1 MSRLSQEEPVPEQGA
16 DLAYFLDVDG
26 TLLPIAASPEL
37 AVPNGAVCDLLT
49 SLATAS
55 EGALALVS
63 GRPLRELDRMFAP
76 HRFPTAAQHGAE
88 LRFPDGRVTWWEVH
102 LPALHAIGTKLRK
115 LAATDARIRIED
127 KGLAIALHYR
137 SAPQL
142 GKRLA
147 PAMLEVLAPYPTLR
161 LQPGKCV
168 LEVCAADSG
177 KGRAVE
183 NFMHHAPFAGRR
195 PVYLGDDLTDESG
208 FSAVN
213 NLNGISIKVGSEATV
228 AQYRLPD
235 TTAARHWLGQ
245 LMEGRPDA

>member
-1 MSRLSQEEPVPEQGA
+1 MSRLIEEKPVPEQGA

-26 TLLPIAASPEL
+26 TLLSIAASPEL
-37 AVPNGAVCDLLT
+37 AVPNAAVCDLL
-49 SLATAS
+49 SRLSAAS

-88 LRFPDGRVTWWEVH
+88 LRFPDGKVTWWETH

-115 LAATDARIRIED
+115 LAASDARIRIED
-127 KGLAIALHYR
+127 KGLAIGLHYR

-147 PAMLEVLAPYPTLR
+147 PAMLELLAPYPMLR

-168 LEVCAADSG
+168 LEICAADSG

-183 NFMHHAPFAGRR
+183 NFMHHPPFAGRK
-195 PVYLGDDLTDESG
+195 PVYIGDDLTDESG
-208 FSAVN
+208 FTAVN
-213 NLNGISIKVGSEATV
+213 NLNGISIKVGGEPTV

-235 TTAARHWLGQ
+235 PSAVRGWLAER
-245 LMEGRPDA
+245 MEGMLSA